1 MEYIIIFKHV
11 GKTLCERPR
20 QSCSNMFQSKFL
32 RLVVALVVLA
42 EIVQCQQQGLTI
54 VADQDASQS
63 KKEEEADEQEES
75 SKKEFEATSEWK
87 QVQPGEAIPPGLHVR
102 MNLATGHTE
111 AKLMD
116 EEDQPKESQQ
126 PKGRQRLLL
135 QQAKAEPSIR
145 ISDKKDLPWNM
156 NELKKKMA
164 SVNLEAKSESEILH
178 NLLQHYHNATDSG
191 KAALLR
197 DMEFLVH
204 QYDRAVDFVNMGGLL
219 AIAPDLNS
227 TSDSVRELVAFTLGS
242 ASQGNPRVQQTVL
255 AAGLLPQLLRLVA
268 LDGSVRV
275 RLRCLYALSCL
286 VRQMPEAQD
295 SLLHHG
301 GLTVLAGL
309 FTAPAA
315 SLKLQLKAVTLLHD
329 LVIEERLRHD
339 AGHPVHTELTE
350 SVQLHGFCGLV
361 PRLLHS
367 PDVDVQE
374 KVVQAMQALADICTE
389 EFQQHVPLLR
399 TLLDNYRREVQ
410 LQSRDVEHAADYYEG
425 LLNSVRQLVDSLQQ
439 KRKRDE
445 L

>member
-1 MEYIIIFKHV
+1 MFATVSI
-11 GKTLCERPR
+11 
-20 QSCSNMFQSKFL
+20 MFQSRLL
-32 RLVVALVVLA
+32 RLTVALVVLA
-42 EIVQCQQQGLTI
+42 EIARCQQQGLVV
-54 VADQDASQS
+54 VADQDASQG
-63 KKEEEADEQEES
+63 KKEEEADQQETN
-75 SKKEFEATSEWK
+75 SKQEFKATSEWK
-87 QVQPGEAIPPGLHVR
+87 QVQPGEAIPPGLHVQ

-116 EEDQPKESQQ
+116 EEDLPKESQQ
-126 PKGRQRLLL
+126 SKGGQRLLL
-135 QQAKAEPSIR
+135 EQSKAEPSIR
-145 ISDKKDLPWNM
+145 VSEKKDLPWNM

-178 NLLQHYHNATDSG
+178 NLLQHYQNATVSE
-191 KAALLR
+191 KEALLR

-219 AIAPDLNS
+219 VIAPDLNS

-242 ASQGNPRVQQTVL
+242 ASQGNPRVQRTVL
-255 AAGLLPQLLRLVA
+255 SAGLLPQLLRLVA

-275 RLRCLYALSCL
+275 RLRCLFALSCL
-286 VRQMPEAQD
+286 VRQLPEAQD

-309 FTAPAA
+309 FTAPAS

-339 AGHPVHTELTE
+339 AGHPGRTELTE
-350 SVQLHGFCGLV
+350 SIQLHGFCSLV

-374 KVVQAMQALADICTE
+374 KVVQAMQALVDICTG
-389 EFQQHVPLLR
+389 EFQKHVPLLQ
-399 TLLDNYRREVQ
+399 TLLANYRREVQ
-410 LQSRDVEHAADYYEG
+410 LQSMDVDHAADYYEG
-425 LLNSVRQLVDSLQQ
+425 LLNSVSQLVDSLQQ
-439 KRKRDE
+439 KQKKDE

>member
-1 MEYIIIFKHV
+1 MR
-11 GKTLCERPR
+11 RPR
-20 QSCSNMFQSKFL
+20 QWCRIMFQPRFL
-32 RLVVALVVLA
+32 HLAVALVVLA
-42 EIVQCQQQGLTI
+42 KLAHCQQQGLTI
-54 VADQDASQS
+54 AADQDSSQS
-63 KKEEEADEQEES
+63 KKEEEADEQEENF
-75 SKKEFEATSEWK
+75 KKEFKATNEWK
-87 QVQPGEAIPPGLHVR
+87 QVQPGEAIPAGLHVR

-111 AKLMD
+111 AKLMN
-116 EEDQPKESQQ
+116 EEDQPKEAQQ
-126 PKGRQRLLL
+126 PRSNERLLL
-135 QQAKAEPSIR
+135 EQTKAEPSIR
-145 ISDKKDLPWNM
+145 LSEKKDLPWNM
-156 NELKKKMA
+156 DELKKKMA

-191 KAALLR
+191 KEALLR

-242 ASQGNPRVQQTVL
+242 ASQGNPHVQRTVL
-255 AAGLLPQLLRLVA
+255 SSGLLPHLLRLVA

-275 RLRCLYALSCL
+275 RLRCLFALSCV
-286 VRQMPEAQD
+286 VRQLPEAQD

-309 FTAPAA
+309 FTAPAG

-329 LVIEERLRHD
+329 LVVEQRLRHD
-339 AGHPVHTELTE
+339 AGHPVYTELTE
-350 SVQLHGFCGLV
+350 SIQLHGFCGLV

-374 KVVQAMQALADICTE
+374 KVVQAMQALADICAQ
-389 EFQQHVPLLR
+389 EFQKHVPLLR

-410 LQSRDVEHAADYYEG
+410 LQSSDVDHAADYYEG
-425 LLNSVRQLVDSLQQ
+425 LLSSVRQLLDSLQQ
-439 KRKRDE
+439 KQRRDE